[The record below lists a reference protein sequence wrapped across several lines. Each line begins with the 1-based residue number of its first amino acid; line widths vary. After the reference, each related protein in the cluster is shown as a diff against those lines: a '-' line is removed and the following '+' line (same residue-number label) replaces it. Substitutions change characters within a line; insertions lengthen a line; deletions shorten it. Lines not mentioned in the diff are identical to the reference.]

1 MAVKT
6 VTETFHPIGY
16 DESLSSFDSIKNLEN
31 FIGESATNTTYAQ
44 WGLTKGSKA
53 ETFIFITFDF
63 SSIPSNAT
71 INSVEAK
78 IKVVGTGSASYVSP
92 RQVRA
97 YEDATTNIGYSTTL
111 TTSVQ
116 TITLDL
122 GSGDWDYNRID
133 HFMIRAYARRTSSNT
148 STNYYIRVYGADVT
162 VNYSYEEQENIIY
175 IKDNGS
181 WSPINVSKAYKKV
194 NGVWVEE
201 SDLTNVFDTTTKYI
215 KGN

>member
-1 MAVKT
+1 MATKT
-6 VTETFHPIGY
+6 VTETFHAIGY
-16 DESLSSFDSIKNLEN
+16 DEDLSSFDSIGNPNN
-31 FIGESATNTTYAQ
+31 FIGKASTNSSYTQ
-44 WGLTKGSKA
+44 WGLVKGSKA

-97 YEDATTNIGYSTTL
+97 YKNATNTIGYSTTL

-116 TITLDL
+116 TITMDL
-122 GSGDWDYNRID
+122 GSGAWDYERLHN
-133 HFMIRAYARRTSSNT
+133 FMIRAYAKRTSSNT
-148 STNYYIRVYGADVT
+148 STAYYIRVYGVDVT

-181 WSPINVSKAYKKV
+181 WSSINVSNAYKKV

-201 SDLTNVFDTTTKYI
+201 LDLTNVFDTTIKYI